1 MKSGRRMKKTK
12 NNTKIMKK
20 LAIFIIILCIAFIT
34 INNKENINLYYKSS
48 ADQLEYKNSAIV
60 ELQNPS
66 FEVDSFDDTKEVT
79 YNKNLTGWKTPSSDG
94 IIGVKYNPNFT
105 NNTQYFFELN
115 ESKENSLFYNVQLQK
130 NTDYNWSIVHR
141 SRTDHGDIGYCTAAV
156 IIGPEQEVEPSKN
169 SEDSQDQFMKITTW
183 LKENDNMKVEG
194 MTGIS
199 EEHVVYTSKF
209 TTNGGFDSES
219 FSLEPT
225 DECTEKWS
233 VWLVKDSVYCF
244 EEYNVQF
251 NSNNISDAVVAI
263 SYFDTTLSDKSCG
276 NLIKEF
282 KIYNDNVDVINM
294 NAEEVC
300 ENNKTLLSA
309 IDSKGYAT
317 LPSAN
322 SVSATVKEGIW
333 NSTEASKKLE
343 IGMYNSSKN
352 AYGLVSL
359 SSINASDGE
368 QFVLGANI
376 YQTITTTADSKIIK
390 ISFDGRGTLPS
401 NSNKN
406 RLFVINSTNI
416 PSENPDTKKTQFDYL
431 AENSYFKNNCTN
443 NGLAVIYTAKFAENG
458 KFAVDIA
465 EAVSSKEDEIHT
477 EKLYVYTYENS
488 TNSDW
493 KNYNVNIPND
503 SKEFETN
510 LILYFNSSTYEGAN
524 NLLDNVQVSFEEPN
538 LFEGE
543 GTEQS
548 PFLIKN
554 EKDFRNFR
562 KLGMSE
568 TNIFYFK
575 QTDNITLTQPLETGA
590 VVSFYGVYDGDGY
603 YIANLNATDTSSRGE
618 VTLFHYLH
626 GTVRNLGLKDVNFTS
641 KFCASTIANYLY
653 GTIENCW
660 ITGNVSGDT
669 YAAGIVTGIGDHG
682 QIKNSYFV
690 GTVTATNN
698 YGAAGYRA
706 GSTPTFVNVFS
717 TTDECITSID
727 APHVT
732 PTITNCATKTEDEM
746 KTQEFLDTL
755 NQYVTANTGL
765 TKWIF
770 DANTGLPVFKQVNI
784 TPKINALKAV
794 IDDENSNI
802 LWMYDTDTKEYNLYL
817 PKLADRSNL
826 TINVDYSVPEKEASV
841 YDENNIKLGILK
853 SGEANNYFTNDKI
866 ILKFDDENTETYTIN
881 VLQSTLPSVFLNID
895 GGDAAL
901 NEINADKNH
910 DIGYPGTAVINDSAN
925 KTKTATFKKM
935 KGRGNYTWT
944 YSKRPY
950 QVSFDEKIS
959 MLGMPKS
966 KKWLFIT
973 NYTDGSLTRSAM
985 FYKLTQEL
993 GIQYAITFETAD
1005 VYINGKYNGTYLVT
1019 SKVESGTNRVEITDS
1034 DYLMEIDNYTDPI
1047 QFTTERTNKKIT
1059 IKSPDVEDATVEE
1072 QQAVINAAK
1081 AYIDSIESLIYD
1093 ENVTYEKLSSKIDME
1108 SFAKCYWVYEISL
1121 NYDAMYGSSYMYT
1134 KDGLL
1139 HMGPMW
1145 DYDNTLNLLTKNAI
1159 PLNTYYLL
1167 GNTGGAASKRLRW
1180 YNELMRYQEFSDLV
1194 DKVFLENVDKF
1205 DELIEY
1211 TKQYNQNITASAK
1224 MNYTRWPYATM
1235 KQEHSSWYMGGDS
1248 FEESSQNLI
1257 ADIEKRVNFYKNEY
1271 KDLTINEIKY
1281 ETTDV
1286 NGQKVANSI
1295 KLEETNKIEIPN
1307 TVVAD
1312 AEVKLTGITENNV
1325 ERDMGTVNLTEG
1337 KYQGNVAVSNQ
1348 INVELDK
1355 KSNRGVYSIEI
1366 QRADLD
1372 VKSIEITKQPV
1383 KTEYIEGQKVDTTGM
1398 VVMATYSDNTTSE
1411 IRGYEIDL
1419 KDELEISNEKVIV
1432 TYGEKSAEFAITV
1445 KENTV
1450 TKVEITKQPTKT
1462 EYIEGQNF
1470 DATGMIVKAT
1480 YLDGTEKEITDYT
1493 IENGNELGKDVTEI
1507 EIKFGKFSAF
1517 VPVTVSEN
1525 ILVSIEVTTQPTK
1538 TEYIEGQ
1545 KFDKTGMVV
1554 TGTLLDG
1561 SSVLISG
1568 YSVSENKLSTDD
1580 TKIEVVFKEKITY
1593 VNIVVKK
1600 NIVTK
1605 IEVTKQ
1611 PIKTEYVEGQKF
1623 DKTGMVVKAT
1633 YLDGTENTITDYNIS
1648 NTTLKA
1654 DDEEIEVEF
1663 EGVKTSVKINVTKN
1677 KVEKIE
1683 ITKLPNKTQYSVGE
1697 KFDATGMVV
1706 KAKYLDG
1713 TEKEITDYKITKT
1726 GSLNIGDTTITI
1738 EYGGITSNID
1748 ITVKE
1753 TVYTILE
1760 GENEKFIKN
1769 HDKDISVRI
1778 NADVT
1783 LFQKV
1788 CMDGTEIDRSNYVV
1802 TSGSTIITLKQ
1813 SYLNKL
1819 SIGSHTMKT
1828 IFTDGSVAYST
1839 ITVMEED
1846 NETNNVDKENT
1857 NKENNNNLT
1866 SSNPK
1871 TGDNIVT
1878 FVAMFMVSVLGI
1890 AITVKYKKNKVA
1902 RKH

>member
-1 MKSGRRMKKTK
+1 MMNRRRKKQKIKSKP
-12 NNTKIMKK
+12 KIK
-20 LAIFIIILCIAFIT
+20 LILILLIILFLVCIIVNSQNIRLNDVKTSPKLQLNAD
-34 INNKENINLYYKSS
+34 INT
-48 ADQLEYKNSAIV
+48 A
-60 ELQNPS
+60 LQNPS

-79 YNKNLTGWKTPSSDG
+79 YNKSLTGWKTPSSDG

-105 NNTQYFFELN
+105 DNTQYFFELN

-130 NTDYNWSIVHR
+130 NTDYNWSIEHR
-141 SRTDHGDIGYCTAAV
+141 SRTFKGDSGYCTAAI

-169 SEDSQDQFMKITTW
+169 SIDLQDQFMKITTW

-209 TTNGGFDSES
+209 TTNGGFNSES

-225 DECTEKWS
+225 DECTEKWN

-251 NSNNISDAVVAI
+251 NSQNISDAVVAI
-263 SYFDTTLSDKSCG
+263 SYFDTTFSDKSCG
-276 NLIKEF
+276 NLIKKF
-282 KIYNDNVDVINM
+282 KIYNDNADILNM
-294 NAEEVC
+294 NAEEVY
-300 ENNKTLLSA
+300 ENNKALLSA
-309 IDSKGYAT
+309 IDTKGYAT

-322 SVSATVKEGIW
+322 SASATIKEGIW

-343 IGMYNSSKN
+343 IGIYNSSKN
-352 AYGLVSL
+352 MYGLVSL
-359 SSINASDGE
+359 SSINASDGG

-376 YQTITTTADSKIIK
+376 YQTITTTDDCEMLKIT
-390 ISFDGRGTLPS
+390 FDGRGTLAS

-416 PSENPDTKKTQFDYL
+416 PSEDPDTKKTQFDYL

-443 NGLAVIYTAKFAENG
+443 NGLSVIYTAKFAENG
-458 KFAVDIA
+458 KFSVDIA
-465 EAVSSKEDEIHT
+465 EAVSSKKDEIHT

-488 TNSDW
+488 TNNQW
-493 KNYNVNIPND
+493 KNYNISILNT
-503 SKEFETN
+503 SKELETN
-510 LILYFNSSTYEGAN
+510 LNLYFNSSTYEGAN
-524 NLLDNVQVSFEEPN
+524 NLLDNVQVSFEEFN
-538 LFEGE
+538 LFQGE
-543 GTEQS
+543 GIEQS
-548 PFLIKN
+548 PFLINN
-554 EKDFRNFR
+554 EDDFINFR

-575 QTDNITLTQPLETGA
+575 QTDNITLTQPLETGTI
-590 VVSFYGVYDGDGY
+590 VSFHGVYDGDGY
-603 YIANLNATDTSSRGE
+603 YIENLNASSNSSNAI
-618 VTLFHYLH
+618 TLINYLY
-626 GTVRNLGLKDVNFTS
+626 GTVKNLGLKDIDYTS
-641 KFCASTIANYLY
+641 TNSACAIADYLY
-653 GTIENCW
+653 GTVENCW
-660 ITGNVSGDT
+660 VTGNISGGK
-669 YAAGIVTGIGDHG
+669 YGAGIVSGIANQGTL
-682 QIKNSYFV
+682 KNSYFV

-698 YGAAGYRA
+698 FGAAGYRV
-706 GSTPTFVNVFS
+706 GSKPTFVNVFS
-717 TTDECITSID
+717 TTDNCITSIN
-727 APHVT
+727 APNVT
-732 PTITNCATKTEDEM
+732 PSITNCETKTEEEM

-770 DANTGLPVFKQVNI
+770 DANTGLPVFRQGKL
-784 TPKINALKAV
+784 TPKINTLKAV
-794 IDDENSNI
+794 VDGENSDI
-802 LWMYDTDTKEYNLYL
+802 LWVYDANTKEYNLYL
-817 PKLADRSNL
+817 PKLANRSNL
-826 TINVDYSVPEKEASV
+826 IINVDYSVPEKEASV
-841 YDENNIKLGILK
+841 YDENNTKLGTLK
-853 SGEANNYFTNDKI
+853 SGEANNYFTNDKV
-866 ILKFDDENTETYTIN
+866 ILKIDDDENTVTYTIN
-881 VLQSTLPSVFLNID
+881 VMQSTLPSVFLNID

-925 KTKTATFKKM
+925 ETKTATFKKM

-1019 SKVESGTNRVEITDS
+1019 SKVESGTNRVEIADS

-1047 QFTTERTNKKIT
+1047 QFTTERTNKPIT
-1059 IKSPDVEDATVEE
+1059 IKSPDVEDVSAEE
-1072 QQAVINAAK
+1072 QQAVISAAK
-1081 AYIDSIESLIYD
+1081 TYVDSIESLIYD
-1093 ENVTYEKLSSKIDME
+1093 ENVTYEELSSKLDME

-1159 PLNTYYLL
+1159 PLDSYYLL
-1167 GNTGGAASKRLRW
+1167 GSTGGAASKRLRW
-1180 YNELMRYQEFSDLV
+1180 YNELMRCQEFSDLV
-1194 DKVFLENVDKF
+1194 DKVFLENIDKF

-1235 KQEHSSWYMGGDS
+1235 QQEHPSWYMGGNS

-1257 ADIEKRVNFYKNEY
+1257 SDIGTRVNFYKNEY

-1281 ETTDV
+1281 ETIDV
-1286 NGQKVANSI
+1286 NGQKVAGSI
-1295 KLEETNKIEIPN
+1295 KLDESSKIEVPN
-1307 TVVAD
+1307 TVATD
-1312 AEVKLTGITENNV
+1312 AEVKLTGITENNL
-1325 ERDMGTVNLTEG
+1325 ERDMGIVKLAEG
-1337 KYQGNVAVSNQ
+1337 KYKGNAAVSNT

-1355 KSNRGVYSIEI
+1355 KFNREVYSIEI
-1366 QRADLD
+1366 QRSDLE
-1372 VKSIEITKQPV
+1372 VKAIEITEQPT
-1383 KTEYIEGQKVDTTGM
+1383 KTEYIEGQKIDTTGM
-1398 VVMATYSDNTTSE
+1398 VVIATYSDNTTSE
-1411 IRGYEIDL
+1411 INDYEIDL
-1419 KDELEISNEKVIV
+1419 KDALKISDEKVIV
-1432 TYGEKSAEFAITV
+1432 TYGGKTAEFAITV

-1450 TKVEITKQPTKT
+1450 TKIEVTKWPTKT
-1462 EYIEGQNF
+1462 EYVEGQNF

-1480 YLDGTEKEITDYT
+1480 FLNGTEKEITDYT
-1493 IENGNELGKDVTEI
+1493 IENGNNLAKNTTEV
-1507 EIKFGKFSAF
+1507 EIKYGELSAF
-1517 VPVTVSEN
+1517 VAVTVSKNE
-1525 ILVSIEVTTQPTK
+1525 LVSIEVTTNPTK

-1545 KFDKTGMVV
+1545 TFDKTGMIV

-1561 SSVLISG
+1561 SNIEISG
-1568 YSVSENKLSTDD
+1568 YSVTEKKLSTDD
-1580 TKIEVVFKEKITY
+1580 TKIEVVFKEKIAY

-1611 PIKTEYVEGQKF
+1611 PIKTEYIEGQTF

-1633 YLDGTENTITDYNIS
+1633 YLDGTE
-1648 NTTLKA
+1648 
-1654 DDEEIEVEF
+1654 
-1663 EGVKTSVKINVTKN
+1663 
-1677 KVEKIE
+1677 
-1683 ITKLPNKTQYSVGE
+1683 
-1697 KFDATGMVV
+1697 
-1706 KAKYLDG
+1706 
-1713 TEKEITDYKITKT
+1713 KEITDYKITKT
-1726 GSLNIGDTTITI
+1726 ESLKIGDTTITI
-1738 EYGGITSNID
+1738 EYEGMTSNID

-1753 TVYTILE
+1753 IVYTVLE

-1788 CMDGTEIDRSNYVV
+1788 CMDGKEIDRSNYVV

-1828 IFTDGSVAYST
+1828 IFKDGSVAYST

-1846 NETNNVDKENT
+1846 NDTNNVDKVNT
-1857 NKENNNNLT
+1857 NKENNTNLT

-1878 FVAMFMVSVLGI
+1878 FVAMFIVSVLGS
-1890 AITVKYKKNKVA
+1890 AITVTYKKKVA
-1902 RKH
+1902 KKH

>member
-1 MKSGRRMKKTK
+1 MKSGQRMKKTK
-12 NNTKIMKK
+12 NNTKIMKR
-20 LAIFIIILCIAFIT
+20 LTIFIIILCIAFIT

-48 ADQLEYKNSAIV
+48 AGQLEYKNSAIV

-79 YNKNLTGWKTPSSDG
+79 YNKGLTGWKTPSSDG

-105 NNTQYFFELN
+105 DNTQYFFELN
-115 ESKENSLFYNVQLQK
+115 ESAKNSLFYNVQLQK
-130 NTDYNWSIVHR
+130 YTDYNWSIAHR
-141 SRTDHGDIGYCTAAV
+141 SRTFKGESGYCTAAV

-263 SYFDTTLSDKSCG
+263 SYFDTTFSDKSCG

-282 KIYNDNVDVINM
+282 KIYNDNVDVLNM
-294 NAEEVC
+294 NAEEVY

-322 SVSATVKEGIW
+322 SASATIKEGIW

-343 IGMYNSSKN
+343 IGTYNSRQN

-376 YQTITTTADSKIIK
+376 YQTVAISACEMVEIT
-390 ISFDGRGTLPS
+390 FDGRRTLAS
-401 NSNKN
+401 NSDKN
-406 RLFVINSTNI
+406 RLYVTNSTNI
-416 PSENPDTKKTQFDYL
+416 PSEDPNTKKTQFDYL
-431 AENSYFKNNCTN
+431 TENSYFKNNCQS
-443 NGLAVIYTAKFAENG
+443 NGLVAIYTAKFAENG
-458 KFAVDIA
+458 KFSVDIN
-465 EAVSSKEDEIHT
+465 EAVSLVEDEIHT
-477 EKLYVYTYENS
+477 EKIYVYTYENS
-488 TNSDW
+488 TNSNW
-493 KNYNVNIPND
+493 ENHEVRFLIN
-503 SKEFETN
+503 SRGEEEN

-524 NLLDNVQVSFEEPN
+524 NLLDNVQVSTKNFDI
-538 LFEGE
+538 FEGD

-548 PFLIKN
+548 PYLVKN
-554 EKDFRNFR
+554 EEDLINFR
-562 KLGMSE
+562 KLGISE
-568 TNIFYFK
+568 KNIYFK
-575 QTDNITLTQPLETGA
+575 QTDNITLTQPLEVGN

-618 VTLFHYLH
+618 VTLFHYLY

-717 TTDECITSID
+717 TTDECITSIN
-727 APHVT
+727 APNVT

-770 DANTGLPVFKQVNI
+770 DANTGLPVFKQGNI

-794 IDDENSNI
+794 IEDENSNI

-826 TINVDYSVPEKEASV
+826 TINVEYSVPEKEASV
-841 YDENNIKLGILK
+841 YDENNIKLGTLK

-901 NEINADKNH
+901 NKINADKNH
-910 DIGYPGTAVINDSAN
+910 DIGHPGTAVINDASN
-925 KTKTATFKKM
+925 TSTTATFKKM

-950 QVSFDEKIS
+950 QVSFDKKIS

-1180 YNELMRYQEFSDLV
+1180 YNELMKRQEFSDLV

-1235 KQEHSSWYMGGDS
+1235 KQEHPSWYMGGNS

-1286 NGQKVANSI
+1286 NGQKVANSV

-1307 TVVAD
+1307 TVAAD

-1337 KYQGNVAVSNQ
+1337 KYQGDVAVSNQ

-1366 QRADLD
+1366 QRAALD

-1383 KTEYIEGQKVDTTGM
+1383 KTEYIEGQKIDTTGM
-1398 VVMATYSDNTTSE
+1398 IVTATYSDNTTSE

-1462 EYIEGQNF
+1462 EYIEGQKF

-1525 ILVSIEVTTQPTK
+1525 ILVSIEVTTQPIK

-1726 GSLNIGDTTITI
+1726 ESLKIGDTTITI
-1738 EYGGITSNID
+1738 EYEGITSNID

-1753 TVYTILE
+1753 IVYTVLE

-1788 CMDGTEIDRSNYVV
+1788 CIDGKEIDRSNYVV

-1828 IFTDGSVAYST
+1828 IFTDGRVAYST

-1846 NETNNVDKENT
+1846 NDKNNVDKENT
-1857 NKENNNNLT
+1857 NIENNTNST

-1878 FVAMFMVSVLGI
+1878 FVAMFIVSVLGI
-1890 AITVKYKKNKVA
+1890 AITVKHKKTL
-1902 RKH
+1902 R

>member
-105 NNTQYFFELN
+105 NDTQYFFELN
-115 ESKENSLFYNVQLQK
+115 ESAKNSLFYNVQLQK

-141 SRTDHGDIGYCTAAV
+141 SRTHRGENGYCTAAV

-169 SEDSQDQFMKITTW
+169 SIDLQDQFMKITTW

-209 TTNGGFDSES
+209 TTNGCFDSES

-263 SYFDTTLSDKSCG
+263 SYFDTTLSEKSCG

-294 NAEEVC
+294 NAEEVY

-309 IDSKGYAT
+309 IASKGYAT

-333 NSTEASKKLE
+333 NSTEVSKKLE

-368 QFVLGANI
+368 QFVLGTNI
-376 YQTITTTADSKIIK
+376 YQTITTTADSEIIK
-390 ISFDGRGTLPS
+390 ISFDGRGTLDS
-401 NSNKN
+401 KSNKN

-488 TNSDW
+488 KNGW
-493 KNYNVNIPND
+493 KNYNVDIFND

-524 NLLDNVQVSFEEPN
+524 SLLDNVQVSFEELN

-554 EKDFRNFR
+554 EDDFRNFR
-562 KLGMSE
+562 RLEMSE
-568 TNIFYFK
+568 ENLFYFK

-590 VVSFYGVYDGDGY
+590 DVSFCGVYDGDGY
-603 YIANLNATDTSSRGE
+603 YIENLNAPSNSSSE
-618 VTLFHYLH
+618 AVTLIRYLY
-626 GTVRNLGLKDVNFTS
+626 GTVKNLGLKDVNINAYS
-641 KFCASTIANYLY
+641 ASAIADYLY
-653 GTIENCW
+653 GTVENCW
-660 ITGNVSGDT
+660 VTGNISGGR
-669 YAAGIVTGIGDHG
+669 YGAGIVSGIANQGTL
-682 QIKNSYFV
+682 KNSYFV
-690 GTVTATNN
+690 GTVTTINN
-698 YGAAGYRA
+698 FGAAGYRVD
-706 GSTPTFVNVFS
+706 STPTFVNVFS

-727 APHVT
+727 APNVT

-755 NQYVTANTGL
+755 NQYVAANTGL

-770 DANTGLPVFKQVNI
+770 DANTGLPVFKQGNI

-794 IDDENSNI
+794 VDDENSNI

-901 NEINADKNH
+901 NEINADPNH
-910 DIGYPGTAVINDSAN
+910 DIGHPGTAVINDASN
-925 KTKTATFKKM
+925 TSTTATFKKM

-1019 SKVESGTNRVEITDS
+1019 SKVETGTNRVEITDS

-1093 ENVTYEKLSSKIDME
+1093 ENVTYEDLSSKIDME

-1145 DYDNTLNLLTKNAI
+1145 DYDNTLNLLTKNEI

-1167 GNTGGAASKRLRW
+1167 GSTGGAASRRLRW

-1194 DKVFLENVDKF
+1194 DKVFLKNMVKF
-1205 DELIEY
+1205 DELVEY
-1211 TKQYNQNITASAK
+1211 TKQYNESITASAK

-1257 ADIEKRVNFYKNEY
+1257 ADIKTRVNFYKNEY
-1271 KDLTINEIKY
+1271 KDLIINEIKY

-1307 TVVAD
+1307 TVAAD
-1312 AEVKLTGITENNV
+1312 AEIKLIRISENNV

-1355 KSNRGVYSIEI
+1355 KYNRGVYSIEI

-1372 VKSIEITKQPV
+1372 VKSIEITSNPD

-1411 IRGYEIDL
+1411 ISDYEIDL
-1419 KDELEISNEKVIV
+1419 KDELKTSDEKVIV
-1432 TYGEKSAEFAITV
+1432 TYGGKSTEFDITV

-1450 TKVEITKQPTKT
+1450 TKIEITKQPTKT

-1545 KFDKTGMVV
+1545 TFDKTGMVV

-1611 PIKTEYVEGQKF
+1611 PIKTEYIEGQKF

-1633 YLDGTENTITDYNIS
+1633 YLDGTENTITDYTIN
-1648 NTTLKA
+1648 NTTLKS

-1677 KVEKIE
+1677 KVEKVE

-1706 KAKYLDG
+1706 KATYLDG

-1726 GSLNIGDTTITI
+1726 ESLKIGDTTITI
-1738 EYGGITSNID
+1738 EYEGITSNID

-1753 TVYTILE
+1753 IVYTVLE
-1760 GENEKFIKN
+1760 GENEKFVKN
-1769 HDKDISVRI
+1769 QDKDISVKI

-1788 CMDGTEIDRSNYVV
+1788 CIDGEEIDSSNYVV

-1878 FVAMFMVSVLGI
+1878 FVAMFIVSVLGI
-1890 AITVKYKKNKVA
+1890 AITVKHKK
-1902 RKH
+1902 H

>member
-48 ADQLEYKNSAIV
+48 ADQLEYKNSANV

-79 YNKNLTGWKTPSSDG
+79 YNKNLTGWKTPGSDG

-105 NNTQYFFELN
+105 DNTQYFFELN
-115 ESKENSLFYNVQLQK
+115 ESAKNSLFYNVQLQK
-130 NTDYNWSIVHR
+130 YTDYNWSIAHR
-141 SRTDHGDIGYCTAAV
+141 SRTFKGESGYCTAAV

-183 LKENDNMKVEG
+183 LKENDNMEVTG
-194 MTGIS
+194 ITGIS
-199 EEHVVYTSKF
+199 EEHIVYTGKF
-209 TTNGGFDSES
+209 TTNGGFDSEA
-219 FSLEPT
+219 FSLNPT

-263 SYFDTTLSDKSCG
+263 SYFDTTFSDKSCG

-282 KIYNDNVDVINM
+282 KIYNDNVDVLNM
-294 NAEEVC
+294 NAEEVY

-322 SVSATVKEGIW
+322 SASATIKEGIW
-333 NSTEASKKLE
+333 NSTETSKKLE
-343 IGMYNSSKN
+343 IGTYNSRQN

-376 YQTITTTADSKIIK
+376 YQTVAISACEMVEIT
-390 ISFDGRGTLPS
+390 FDGRRTLAS
-401 NSNKN
+401 NSDKN
-406 RLFVINSTNI
+406 RLYVTNSTNI
-416 PSENPDTKKTQFDYL
+416 PSEDPNTKKTQFDYL
-431 AENSYFKNNCTN
+431 TENSYFKNNCQS
-443 NGLAVIYTAKFAENG
+443 NGLVAIYTAKFAENG
-458 KFAVDIA
+458 KFSVDIN
-465 EAVSSKEDEIHT
+465 EAVSLVEDEIHT
-477 EKLYVYTYENS
+477 EKIYVYTYENS
-488 TNSDW
+488 TNSNWENHDVRFLI
-493 KNYNVNIPND
+493 N
-503 SKEFETN
+503 SRGEEEN

-524 NLLDNVQVSFEEPN
+524 NLLDNVQVSTKNFDI
-538 LFEGE
+538 FEGD

-548 PFLIKN
+548 PYLVKN
-554 EKDFRNFR
+554 EEDLINFR
-562 KLGMSE
+562 KLGISE
-568 TNIFYFK
+568 KNIYFK
-575 QTDNITLTQPLETGA
+575 QTDNITLTQPLEVGN

-618 VTLFHYLH
+618 VTLFHYLY

-717 TTDECITSID
+717 TTDECITSIN
-727 APHVT
+727 APNVT

-755 NQYVTANTGL
+755 NQYVAANTGL

-770 DANTGLPVFKQVNI
+770 DANTGLPVFKQGNI

-901 NEINADKNH
+901 NKINADKNH

-1019 SKVESGTNRVEITDS
+1019 SKVETGTNRVEITDS

-1093 ENVTYEKLSSKIDME
+1093 ENVTYEELSSKIDME

-1167 GNTGGAASKRLRW
+1167 GSTGGAASRRLRW
-1180 YNELMRYQEFSDLV
+1180 YNELMKRQEFSDLV

-1337 KYQGNVAVSNQ
+1337 KYKGDVAVSNL

-1366 QRADLD
+1366 QRADLEI
-1372 VKSIEITKQPV
+1372 KSIEITSNPD

-1411 IRGYEIDL
+1411 ISDYEIDL
-1419 KDELEISNEKVIV
+1419 KDELKTSDEKVIV
-1432 TYGEKSAEFAITV
+1432 TYGGKSTEFDITV

-1450 TKVEITKQPTKT
+1450 TKIEITKQPTKT

-1726 GSLNIGDTTITI
+1726 ESLKIGDTTITI
-1738 EYGGITSNID
+1738 EYEGITSNID

-1753 TVYTILE
+1753 IVYTVLE

-1788 CMDGTEIDRSNYVV
+1788 CIDGKEIDRSNYVV

-1828 IFTDGSVAYST
+1828 IFTDGRVAYST

-1846 NETNNVDKENT
+1846 NDKNNVDKENT
-1857 NKENNNNLT
+1857 NIENNTNLT

-1878 FVAMFMVSVLGI
+1878 FVAMFIVSVLGI
-1890 AITVKYKKNKVA
+1890 AITVKHKKTL
-1902 RKH
+1902 R

>member
-48 ADQLEYKNSAIV
+48 ADQLEYKNSANV

-141 SRTDHGDIGYCTAAV
+141 SRTFKGDNGYCTAAV

-169 SEDSQDQFMKITTW
+169 SIDLQDQFMKITTW
-183 LKENDNMKVEG
+183 LKENNNMKVEG

-282 KIYNDNVDVINM
+282 KIYNDNVDVLNM
-294 NAEEVC
+294 NAEEVY

-322 SVSATVKEGIW
+322 SASATIKEGIW

-343 IGMYNSSKN
+343 IGTYNSRQN

-368 QFVLGANI
+368 QFVFGANI
-376 YQTITTTADSKIIK
+376 YQTVAISACEMVEIT
-390 ISFDGRGTLPS
+390 FDGRRTLAS
-401 NSNKN
+401 NSDKN
-406 RLFVINSTNI
+406 RLYVTNSTNI
-416 PSENPDTKKTQFDYL
+416 PSEDPNTKKTQFDYL
-431 AENSYFKNNCTN
+431 TENSYFKNNCQS
-443 NGLAVIYTAKFAENG
+443 NGLVAIYTAKFAENG
-458 KFAVDIA
+458 KFSVDIN
-465 EAVSSKEDEIHT
+465 EAVSLVEDEIHT
-477 EKLYVYTYENS
+477 EKIYVYTYENS
-488 TNSDW
+488 TNSNW
-493 KNYNVNIPND
+493 ENHEVRFLIN
-503 SKEFETN
+503 SRGEEEN

-524 NLLDNVQVSFEEPN
+524 NLLDNVQVSTKNFDI
-538 LFEGE
+538 FEGD

-548 PFLIKN
+548 PYLVKN
-554 EKDFRNFR
+554 EEDLINFR
-562 KLGMSE
+562 KLGISE
-568 TNIFYFK
+568 KNIYFK
-575 QTDNITLTQPLETGA
+575 QTDNITLTQPLEVGN

-618 VTLFHYLH
+618 VTLFHYLY

-770 DANTGLPVFKQVNI
+770 DANTGLPVFKQGNI

-901 NEINADKNH
+901 NAIDADKNH
-910 DIGYPGTAVINDSAN
+910 DIGYPGTAVINDSSN

-950 QVSFDEKIS
+950 QVSFDKKIS

-1180 YNELMRYQEFSDLV
+1180 YNELMKRQEFSDLV

-1383 KTEYIEGQKVDTTGM
+1383 KTEYIEGQKIDTTGM
-1398 VVMATYSDNTTSE
+1398 IVTATYSDNTTSE

-1470 DATGMIVKAT
+1470 EATGMIVKAT

-1493 IENGNELGKDVTEI
+1493 IENGNELGKDVTEV

-1525 ILVSIEVTTQPTK
+1525 ILVSIEVTTPPIK

-1545 KFDKTGMVV
+1545 TFDKTGMVV

>member
-1 MKSGRRMKKTK
+1 MKSGRKMKKTK

-79 YNKNLTGWKTPSSDG
+79 YNKGLTGWKTPSSDG

-105 NNTQYFFELN
+105 DNTQYFFELN
-115 ESKENSLFYNVQLQK
+115 ESAENSLFYNVQLQK

-141 SRTDHGDIGYCTAAV
+141 SRTHGGDSGYCTAAV

-169 SEDSQDQFMKITTW
+169 SIDLQDQFMKITTW
-183 LKENDNMKVEG
+183 LKENDKMKVEG

-263 SYFDTTLSDKSCG
+263 SYFDTTFSDKSCG

-282 KIYNDNVDVINM
+282 KIYNDNVDVLNM
-294 NAEEVC
+294 NAEEVY

-322 SVSATVKEGIW
+322 SASATIKEGIW

-343 IGMYNSSKN
+343 IGIYNSRQN

-376 YQTITTTADSKIIK
+376 YQTVAISACEMVEIT
-390 ISFDGRGTLPS
+390 FDGRRTLAS
-401 NSNKN
+401 NSDKN
-406 RLFVINSTNI
+406 RLYVTNSTNI
-416 PSENPDTKKTQFDYL
+416 PSEDPNTKKTQFDYL
-431 AENSYFKNNCTN
+431 TENSYFKNNCQS
-443 NGLAVIYTAKFAENG
+443 NGLVAIYTAKFAENG
-458 KFAVDIA
+458 KFSVDIN
-465 EAVSSKEDEIHT
+465 EAVSLVEDEIHT
-477 EKLYVYTYENS
+477 EKIYVYTYENS
-488 TNSDW
+488 TNSNW
-493 KNYNVNIPND
+493 ENHEVRFLIN
-503 SKEFETN
+503 SRGEEEN

-524 NLLDNVQVSFEEPN
+524 NLLDNVQVSTKNFDI
-538 LFEGE
+538 FEGD

-548 PFLIKN
+548 PYLVKN
-554 EKDFRNFR
+554 EEDLINFR
-562 KLGMSE
+562 KLGISE
-568 TNIFYFK
+568 KNIYFK
-575 QTDNITLTQPLETGA
+575 QTDNITLTQPLEVGN

-618 VTLFHYLH
+618 VTLFHYLY

-698 YGAAGYRA
+698 FGAAGYRA

-727 APHVT
+727 APNVT

-770 DANTGLPVFKQVNI
+770 DANTGLPVFKQGNI

-841 YDENNIKLGILK
+841 YDENNIKLGTLK

-1180 YNELMRYQEFSDLV
+1180 YNELMKRQEFSDLV

-1312 AEVKLTGITENNV
+1312 AEVKLTEITENNV

-1337 KYQGNVAVSNQ
+1337 KYKGDVAVSNL

-1366 QRADLD
+1366 QRAALD

-1383 KTEYIEGQKVDTTGM
+1383 KTEYIEGQ
-1398 VVMATYSDNTTSE
+1398 
-1411 IRGYEIDL
+1411 
-1419 KDELEISNEKVIV
+1419 
-1432 TYGEKSAEFAITV
+1432 
-1445 KENTV
+1445 
-1450 TKVEITKQPTKT
+1450 
-1462 EYIEGQNF
+1462 NF
-1470 DATGMIVKAT
+1470 EATGMIVKAT

-1493 IENGNELGKDVTEI
+1493 IENGNELGKDVTEV

-1525 ILVSIEVTTQPTK
+1525 ILVSIEVTTPPIK

-1545 KFDKTGMVV
+1545 T
-1554 TGTLLDG
+1554 
-1561 SSVLISG
+1561 
-1568 YSVSENKLSTDD
+1568 
-1580 TKIEVVFKEKITY
+1580 
-1593 VNIVVKK
+1593 
-1600 NIVTK
+1600 
-1605 IEVTKQ
+1605 
-1611 PIKTEYVEGQKF
+1611 F

-1726 GSLNIGDTTITI
+1726 ESLNIGDTTITI
-1738 EYGGITSNID
+1738 EYEGITSNID

-1753 TVYTILE
+1753 IVYTVLE

-1788 CMDGTEIDRSNYVV
+1788 CIDGKEIDRSNYVV

-1828 IFTDGSVAYST
+1828 IFTDGRVAYST

-1846 NETNNVDKENT
+1846 NDKNNVDKENT
-1857 NKENNNNLT
+1857 NIENNTNST

-1878 FVAMFMVSVLGI
+1878 FVAMFIVSVLGI
-1890 AITVKYKKNKVA
+1890 AITVKHKKKA
-1902 RKH
+1902 AKKH

>member
-48 ADQLEYKNSAIV
+48 ADPLEYKNSAIV

-105 NNTQYFFELN
+105 DNTQYFFELN
-115 ESKENSLFYNVQLQK
+115 ESAKNSLFYNVQLQK
-130 NTDYNWSIVHR
+130 YTDYNWSIAHR
-141 SRTDHGDIGYCTAAV
+141 SRTFKGESGYCTAAV

-263 SYFDTTLSDKSCG
+263 SYFDTTFSDKSCG

-282 KIYNDNVDVINM
+282 KIYNDNVDVLNM
-294 NAEEVC
+294 NAEEVY

-322 SVSATVKEGIW
+322 SASATIKEGIW

-343 IGMYNSSKN
+343 IGTYNSRQN

-376 YQTITTTADSKIIK
+376 YQTVAISACEMVEIT
-390 ISFDGRGTLPS
+390 FDGRRTLAS
-401 NSNKN
+401 NSDKN
-406 RLFVINSTNI
+406 RLYVTNSTNI
-416 PSENPDTKKTQFDYL
+416 PSEDPNTKKTQFDYL
-431 AENSYFKNNCTN
+431 TENSYFKNNCQS
-443 NGLAVIYTAKFAENG
+443 NGLVAIYTAKFAENG
-458 KFAVDIA
+458 KFSVDIN
-465 EAVSSKEDEIHT
+465 EAVSLVEDEIHT
-477 EKLYVYTYENS
+477 EKIYVYTYENS
-488 TNSDW
+488 TNSNW
-493 KNYNVNIPND
+493 ENHEVRFLIN
-503 SKEFETN
+503 SRGEEEN
-510 LILYFNSSTYEGAN
+510 LILYFNSNTYEGAN
-524 NLLDNVQVSFEEPN
+524 NLLDNVQVSTKNFDI
-538 LFEGE
+538 FEGD

-548 PFLIKN
+548 PYLVKN
-554 EKDFRNFR
+554 EEDLINFR
-562 KLGMSE
+562 KLGISE
-568 TNIFYFK
+568 KNIYFK
-575 QTDNITLTQPLETGA
+575 QTDNITLTQPLEVGN

-618 VTLFHYLH
+618 VTLFHYLY

-717 TTDECITSID
+717 TTDECITSIN
-727 APHVT
+727 APNVT

-755 NQYVTANTGL
+755 NQYVAANTGL

-770 DANTGLPVFKQVNI
+770 DANTGLPVFKQGNI

-841 YDENNIKLGILK
+841 YDENNIKLGTLK

-901 NEINADKNH
+901 NKINADKNH

-1093 ENVTYEKLSSKIDME
+1093 ENVTYEELSSKIDME

-1167 GNTGGAASKRLRW
+1167 GSTGGAASRRLRW

-1194 DKVFLENVDKF
+1194 DKVFLENIDKF
-1205 DELIEY
+1205 DELIKY
-1211 TKQYNQNITASAK
+1211 AKQYNENITASAK

-1325 ERDMGTVNLTEG
+1325 ERDIGTVNLTEG
-1337 KYQGNVAVSNQ
+1337 KYKGDVAVSNQ

-1366 QRADLD
+1366 QRAALD
-1372 VKSIEITKQPV
+1372 VKSI
-1383 KTEYIEGQKVDTTGM
+1383 
-1398 VVMATYSDNTTSE
+1398 
-1411 IRGYEIDL
+1411 
-1419 KDELEISNEKVIV
+1419 
-1432 TYGEKSAEFAITV
+1432 
-1445 KENTV
+1445 
-1450 TKVEITKQPTKT
+1450 EITKQPTKT
-1462 EYIEGQNF
+1462 EYIEGQDF

-1493 IENGNELGKDVTEI
+1493 IENGNELGKDVAEI

-1726 GSLNIGDTTITI
+1726 ESLKIGDTTITI
-1738 EYGGITSNID
+1738 EYEGITSNID

-1753 TVYTILE
+1753 IVYTVLE

-1788 CMDGTEIDRSNYVV
+1788 CIDGKEIDRSNYVV

-1828 IFTDGSVAYST
+1828 IFTNGSVAYST

-1846 NETNNVDKENT
+1846 NDKNNVDKENT
-1857 NKENNNNLT
+1857 NIENNTNST

-1878 FVAMFMVSVLGI
+1878 FVAMFIVSVLGI
-1890 AITVKYKKNKVA
+1890 AITVKHKKTL
-1902 RKH
+1902 R

>member
-48 ADQLEYKNSAIV
+48 ADQLEYKNSANV

-94 IIGVKYNPNFT
+94 IMGVKYNPNFT
-105 NNTQYFFELN
+105 DNTQYFFELN
-115 ESKENSLFYNVQLQK
+115 ESAKNSLFYNVQLQK
-130 NTDYNWSIVHR
+130 YTDYNWSIAHR
-141 SRTDHGDIGYCTAAV
+141 SRTFKGESGYCTAAV

-183 LKENDNMKVEG
+183 LKENDNMEVTG
-194 MTGIS
+194 ITGIS
-199 EEHVVYTSKF
+199 EEHIVYTGKF
-209 TTNGGFDSES
+209 TTNGGFDSEA
-219 FSLEPT
+219 FSLNPT

-263 SYFDTTLSDKSCG
+263 SYFDTTFSDKSCG

-282 KIYNDNVDVINM
+282 KIYNDNVDVLNM
-294 NAEEVC
+294 NAEEVY

-322 SVSATVKEGIW
+322 SASATIKEGIW
-333 NSTEASKKLE
+333 NSTETSKKLE
-343 IGMYNSSKN
+343 IGTYNSRQN

-376 YQTITTTADSKIIK
+376 YQTVAISACEMVEIT
-390 ISFDGRGTLPS
+390 FDGRRTLAS
-401 NSNKN
+401 NSDKN
-406 RLFVINSTNI
+406 RLYVTNSTNI
-416 PSENPDTKKTQFDYL
+416 PSEDPNTKKTQFDYL
-431 AENSYFKNNCTN
+431 TENSYFKNNCQS
-443 NGLAVIYTAKFAENG
+443 NGLVAIYTAKFAENG
-458 KFAVDIA
+458 KFSVDIN
-465 EAVSSKEDEIHT
+465 EAVSLVEDEIHT
-477 EKLYVYTYENS
+477 EKIYVYTYENS
-488 TNSDW
+488 TNSNWENHDVRFLI
-493 KNYNVNIPND
+493 N
-503 SKEFETN
+503 SRGEEEN

-524 NLLDNVQVSFEEPN
+524 NLLDNVQVSTKNFDI
-538 LFEGE
+538 FEGD

-548 PFLIKN
+548 PYLVKN
-554 EKDFRNFR
+554 EEDLINFR
-562 KLGMSE
+562 KLGISE
-568 TNIFYFK
+568 KNIYFK
-575 QTDNITLTQPLETGA
+575 QTDNITLTQPLEVGN

-618 VTLFHYLH
+618 VTLFHYLY

-717 TTDECITSID
+717 TTDECITSIN
-727 APHVT
+727 APNVT

-755 NQYVTANTGL
+755 NQYVAANTGL

-770 DANTGLPVFKQVNI
+770 DANTGLPVFKQGNI

-901 NEINADKNH
+901 NKINADKNH

-1019 SKVESGTNRVEITDS
+1019 SKVETGTNRVEITDS

-1093 ENVTYEKLSSKIDME
+1093 ENVTYEELSSKIDME

-1167 GNTGGAASKRLRW
+1167 GSTGGAASRRLRW
-1180 YNELMRYQEFSDLV
+1180 YNELMKRQEFSDLV

-1337 KYQGNVAVSNQ
+1337 KYKGDVAVSNL

-1366 QRADLD
+1366 QRADLEI
-1372 VKSIEITKQPV
+1372 KSIEITSNPD

-1411 IRGYEIDL
+1411 ISDYEIDL
-1419 KDELEISNEKVIV
+1419 KDELKTSDEKVIV
-1432 TYGEKSAEFAITV
+1432 TYGGKSTEFDITV

-1450 TKVEITKQPTKT
+1450 TKIEITKQPTKT

-1726 GSLNIGDTTITI
+1726 ESLKIGDTTITI
-1738 EYGGITSNID
+1738 EYEGITSNID

-1753 TVYTILE
+1753 IVYTVLE

-1788 CMDGTEIDRSNYVV
+1788 CIDGKEIDRSNYVV

-1828 IFTDGSVAYST
+1828 IFTDGRVAYST

-1846 NETNNVDKENT
+1846 NDKNNVDKENT
-1857 NKENNNNLT
+1857 NIENNTNLT

-1878 FVAMFMVSVLGI
+1878 FVAMFIVSVLGI
-1890 AITVKYKKNKVA
+1890 AITVKHKKTL
-1902 RKH
+1902 R

>member
-20 LAIFIIILCIAFIT
+20 LAIFIIILCVIYII
-34 INNKENINLYYKSS
+34 INNNENVNLYYKSS
-48 ADQLEYKNSAIV
+48 ANQLQYKNLSYV
-60 ELQNPS
+60 DLQNPS
-66 FEVDSFDDTKEVT
+66 FEVDSFDDTKGVT
-79 YNKNLTGWKTPSSDG
+79 YNKSITGWKTPSSDG
-94 IIGVKYNPNFT
+94 IIGVRYNPDILND
-105 NNTQYFFELN
+105 TQYFFELD
-115 ESKENSLFYNVQLQK
+115 ESKENSLFYNVQLEE

-141 SRTDHGDIGYCTAAV
+141 SRTFKGNSGYCTAAV

-169 SEDSQDQFMKITTW
+169 SIDLQDQFMKITTW
-183 LKENDNMKVEG
+183 LKENNNMKVEG

-282 KIYNDNVDVINM
+282 KIYNDNVDVLNM
-294 NAEEVC
+294 NAEEVY

-322 SVSATVKEGIW
+322 SASATIKEGIW
-333 NSTEASKKLE
+333 NSTEVSKKLE
-343 IGMYNSSKN
+343 IGMYNSNKN
-352 AYGLVSL
+352 VYGLVSP

-376 YQTITTTADSKIIK
+376 YQTITTTADSEMIK
-390 ISFDGRGTLPS
+390 ISFDGRGTLAS
-401 NSNKN
+401 DSNKN

-493 KNYNVNIPND
+493 KNYNVDILNT

-524 NLLDNVQVSFEEPN
+524 NLLDNVQVSFEEFN

-543 GTEQS
+543 GIEES
-548 PFLIKN
+548 PFLINN
-554 EKDFRNFR
+554 EEDFRNFR

-575 QTDNITLTQPLETGA
+575 QTDNITLTQPLEVGT
-590 VVSFYGVYDGDGY
+590 VVSFHGVYDGDGY
-603 YIANLNATDTSSRGE
+603 YIENLNASSNSSV
-618 VTLFHYLH
+618 VTLINYLY
-626 GTVRNLGLKDVNFTS
+626 GTVKNLGLKDIDYISTNS
-641 KFCASTIANYLY
+641 ACAIADYLY
-653 GTIENCW
+653 GTVENCW
-660 ITGNVSGDT
+660 VTGNISGGK
-669 YAAGIVTGIGDHG
+669 YGAGIVSGIANQGTL
-682 QIKNSYFV
+682 KNSYFV

-698 YGAAGYRA
+698 FGAAGYRV

-727 APHVT
+727 APNVT

-794 IDDENSNI
+794 VDDENSNI

-1019 SKVESGTNRVEITDS
+1019 SKVESGSNRVDITDD

-1081 AYIDSIESLIYD
+1081 AYVDSIESLIYD

-1180 YNELMRYQEFSDLV
+1180 YNELMKRQEFSDLV

-1235 KQEHSSWYMGGDS
+1235 KQEHPSWYMGGNS

-1307 TVVAD
+1307 TVAAD
-1312 AEVKLTGITENNV
+1312 AEIKLIGISENNV

-1366 QRADLD
+1366 QRADLEI
-1372 VKSIEITKQPV
+1372 KSIEITSNPD

-1411 IRGYEIDL
+1411 ISDYEIDL
-1419 KDELEISNEKVIV
+1419 KDELKTSDEKVIV
-1432 TYGEKSAEFAITV
+1432 TYGGKSTEFDITV

-1470 DATGMIVKAT
+1470 EATGMIVKAT

-1493 IENGNELGKDVTEI
+1493 IENGNELGKDVTEV

-1525 ILVSIEVTTQPTK
+1525 ILVSIEVTTPPIK

-1545 KFDKTGMVV
+1545 TFDKTGMVV

-1611 PIKTEYVEGQKF
+1611 PIKTEYIEGQTF

-1633 YLDGTENTITDYNIS
+1633 YLDGTENTITDYTIN

-1677 KVEKIE
+1677 KVEKVE

-1706 KAKYLDG
+1706 KATYLDG

-1726 GSLNIGDTTITI
+1726 ESLKIGDTTITI
-1738 EYGGITSNID
+1738 EYEGITSNID

-1753 TVYTILE
+1753 IVYTVLE
-1760 GENEKFIKN
+1760 GENEKFVKN
-1769 HDKDISVRI
+1769 QDKDISVKI

-1788 CMDGTEIDRSNYVV
+1788 CIDGEEIDSSNYVV

>member
-48 ADQLEYKNSAIV
+48 ADPLEYKNSAIV

-79 YNKNLTGWKTPSSDG
+79 YNKGLTGWKTPSSDG

-105 NNTQYFFELN
+105 DNTQYFFELN
-115 ESKENSLFYNVQLQK
+115 ESAKNSLFYNVQLQK
-130 NTDYNWSIVHR
+130 YTDYNWSIAHR
-141 SRTDHGDIGYCTAAV
+141 SRTFKGESGYCTAAV

-263 SYFDTTLSDKSCG
+263 SYFDTTFSDKSCG

-282 KIYNDNVDVINM
+282 KIYNDNVDVLNM
-294 NAEEVC
+294 NAEEVY

-322 SVSATVKEGIW
+322 SASATIKEGIW

-343 IGMYNSSKN
+343 IGTYNSRQN

-376 YQTITTTADSKIIK
+376 YQTVAISACEMVEIT
-390 ISFDGRGTLPS
+390 FDGRRTLAS
-401 NSNKN
+401 NSDKN
-406 RLFVINSTNI
+406 RLYVTNSTNI
-416 PSENPDTKKTQFDYL
+416 PSEDPNTKKTQFDYL
-431 AENSYFKNNCTN
+431 TENSYFKNNCQS
-443 NGLAVIYTAKFAENG
+443 NGLVAIYTAKFAENG
-458 KFAVDIA
+458 KFSVDIN
-465 EAVSSKEDEIHT
+465 EAVSLVEDEIHT
-477 EKLYVYTYENS
+477 EKIYVYTYENS
-488 TNSDW
+488 TNSNW
-493 KNYNVNIPND
+493 ENHEVRFLIN
-503 SKEFETN
+503 SRGEEEN
-510 LILYFNSSTYEGAN
+510 LILYFNSNTYEGAN
-524 NLLDNVQVSFEEPN
+524 NLLDNVQVSTKNFDI
-538 LFEGE
+538 FEGD

-548 PFLIKN
+548 PYLVKN
-554 EKDFRNFR
+554 EEDLINFR
-562 KLGMSE
+562 KLGISE
-568 TNIFYFK
+568 KNIYFK
-575 QTDNITLTQPLETGA
+575 QTDNITLTQPLEVGN

-618 VTLFHYLH
+618 VTLFHYLY

-717 TTDECITSID
+717 TTDECITSIN
-727 APHVT
+727 APNVT

-755 NQYVTANTGL
+755 NQYVAANTGL

-770 DANTGLPVFKQVNI
+770 DANTGFPVFKQGNI

-841 YDENNIKLGILK
+841 YDENNIKLGTLK

-901 NEINADKNH
+901 NKINADKNH

-1093 ENVTYEKLSSKIDME
+1093 ENVTYEELSSKIDME

-1167 GNTGGAASKRLRW
+1167 GSTGGAASRRLRW

-1194 DKVFLENVDKF
+1194 DKVFLENIDKF
-1205 DELIEY
+1205 DELIKY
-1211 TKQYNQNITASAK
+1211 AKQYNENITASAK

-1325 ERDMGTVNLTEG
+1325 ERDIGTVNLTEG
-1337 KYQGNVAVSNQ
+1337 KYKGDVAVSNQ

-1366 QRADLD
+1366 QRAALD
-1372 VKSIEITKQPV
+1372 VKSI
-1383 KTEYIEGQKVDTTGM
+1383 
-1398 VVMATYSDNTTSE
+1398 
-1411 IRGYEIDL
+1411 
-1419 KDELEISNEKVIV
+1419 
-1432 TYGEKSAEFAITV
+1432 
-1445 KENTV
+1445 
-1450 TKVEITKQPTKT
+1450 EITKQPTKT
-1462 EYIEGQNF
+1462 EYIEGQDF

-1493 IENGNELGKDVTEI
+1493 IENGNELGKDVAEI

-1726 GSLNIGDTTITI
+1726 ESLKIGDTTITI
-1738 EYGGITSNID
+1738 EYEGITSNID

-1753 TVYTILE
+1753 IVYTVLE

-1788 CMDGTEIDRSNYVV
+1788 CIDGKEIDRSNYVV

-1828 IFTDGSVAYST
+1828 IFTNGSVAYST

-1846 NETNNVDKENT
+1846 NDKNNVDKENT
-1857 NKENNNNLT
+1857 NIENNTNST

-1878 FVAMFMVSVLGI
+1878 FVAMFIVSVLGI
-1890 AITVKYKKNKVA
+1890 AITVKHKKTL
-1902 RKH
+1902 R

>member
-48 ADQLEYKNSAIV
+48 AGQLEYKNSAIV

-105 NNTQYFFELN
+105 NDTQYFFELN
-115 ESKENSLFYNVQLQK
+115 ESAKNSLFYNVQLQK

-141 SRTDHGDIGYCTAAV
+141 SRTHRGENGYCTAAV

-169 SEDSQDQFMKITTW
+169 SIDLQDQFMKITTW

-209 TTNGGFDSES
+209 TTNGCFDSES

-263 SYFDTTLSDKSCG
+263 SYFDTTLSEKSCG

-294 NAEEVC
+294 NAEEVY

-309 IDSKGYAT
+309 IASKGYAT

-333 NSTEASKKLE
+333 NSTEVSKKLE

-368 QFVLGANI
+368 QFVLGTNI
-376 YQTITTTADSKIIK
+376 YQTITTTADSEIIK
-390 ISFDGRGTLPS
+390 ISFDGRGTLDS
-401 NSNKN
+401 KSNKN

-488 TNSDW
+488 KNGW
-493 KNYNVNIPND
+493 KNYNVDIFND

-524 NLLDNVQVSFEEPN
+524 SLLDNVQVSFEELN

-554 EKDFRNFR
+554 EDDFRNFR
-562 KLGMSE
+562 RLEMSE
-568 TNIFYFK
+568 ENLFYFK

-590 VVSFYGVYDGDGY
+590 DVSFCGVYDGDGY
-603 YIANLNATDTSSRGE
+603 YIENLNAPSNSSSE
-618 VTLFHYLH
+618 AVTLIRYLY
-626 GTVRNLGLKDVNFTS
+626 GTVKNLGLKDVNINAYS
-641 KFCASTIANYLY
+641 ASAIADYLY
-653 GTIENCW
+653 GTVENCW
-660 ITGNVSGDT
+660 VTGNISGGR
-669 YAAGIVTGIGDHG
+669 YGAGIVSGIANQGTL
-682 QIKNSYFV
+682 KNSYFV
-690 GTVTATNN
+690 GTVTTINN
-698 YGAAGYRA
+698 FGAAGYRVD
-706 GSTPTFVNVFS
+706 STPTFVNVFS

-727 APHVT
+727 APNVT

-755 NQYVTANTGL
+755 NQYVAANTGL

-770 DANTGLPVFKQVNI
+770 DANTGLPVFKQGNI

-794 IDDENSNI
+794 VDDENSNI

-901 NEINADKNH
+901 NEINADPNH
-910 DIGYPGTAVINDSAN
+910 DIGHPGTAVINDASN
-925 KTKTATFKKM
+925 TSTTATFKKM

-1019 SKVESGTNRVEITDS
+1019 SKVETGTNRVEITDS

-1093 ENVTYEKLSSKIDME
+1093 ENVTYEDLSSKIDME

-1145 DYDNTLNLLTKNAI
+1145 DYDNTLNLLTKNEI

-1167 GNTGGAASKRLRW
+1167 GSTGGAASRRLRW

-1194 DKVFLENVDKF
+1194 DKVFLKNMVKF
-1205 DELIEY
+1205 DELVEY
-1211 TKQYNQNITASAK
+1211 TKQYNESITASAK

-1257 ADIEKRVNFYKNEY
+1257 ADIKTRVNFYKNEY
-1271 KDLTINEIKY
+1271 KDLIINEIKY

-1295 KLEETNKIEIPN
+1295 KLDETSKIEVPN
-1307 TVVAD
+1307 TVSAD
-1312 AEVKLTGITENNV
+1312 AEVKLTGISENNT
-1325 ERDMGTVNLTEG
+1325 ERDMGTITLAEG
-1337 KYQGNVAVSNQ
+1337 KYEGNAVVSNK

-1366 QRADLD
+1366 QRADLEI
-1372 VKSIEITKQPV
+1372 KSIEITSNPD

-1411 IRGYEIDL
+1411 ISDYEIDL
-1419 KDELEISNEKVIV
+1419 KDELKTSDEKVIV
-1432 TYGEKSAEFAITV
+1432 TYGGKSTEFDITV

-1450 TKVEITKQPTKT
+1450 TKIEITKQPTKT

-1545 KFDKTGMVV
+1545 TFDKTGMVV

-1611 PIKTEYVEGQKF
+1611 PIKTEYIEGQKF

-1633 YLDGTENTITDYNIS
+1633 YLDGTENTITDYTIN
-1648 NTTLKA
+1648 NTTLKS

-1677 KVEKIE
+1677 KVEKVE

-1706 KAKYLDG
+1706 KATYLDG

-1726 GSLNIGDTTITI
+1726 ESLKIGDTTITI
-1738 EYGGITSNID
+1738 EYEGITSNID

-1753 TVYTILE
+1753 IVYTVLE

-1788 CMDGTEIDRSNYVV
+1788 CIDGEEIDSSNYVV

-1878 FVAMFMVSVLGI
+1878 FVAMFIVSVLGI
-1890 AITVKYKKNKVA
+1890 AITVKHKK
-1902 RKH
+1902 H

>member
-48 ADQLEYKNSAIV
+48 ADQLEYKNSANV

-130 NTDYNWSIVHR
+130 NTAYNWSIVHR
-141 SRTDHGDIGYCTAAV
+141 SRTVKGDNGYCTAAV

-169 SEDSQDQFMKITTW
+169 SIDLQDQFMKITTW
-183 LKENDNMKVEG
+183 LKENNNMKVEG

-282 KIYNDNVDVINM
+282 KIYNDNVDVLNM
-294 NAEEVC
+294 NAEEVY

-333 NSTEASKKLE
+333 NSTEVSKKLE

-352 AYGLVSL
+352 VYGLVSL

-376 YQTITTTADSKIIK
+376 YQTITTTADSEMIK
-390 ISFDGRGTLPS
+390 ISFDGRGTLAS

-524 NLLDNVQVSFEEPN
+524 NLLDNVQVSFEEFN

-548 PFLIKN
+548 PFLINN

-562 KLGMSE
+562 KLGMTE

-603 YIANLNATDTSSRGE
+603 YIEKLNALSNSSNA
-618 VTLFHYLH
+618 VTLINYLY
-626 GTVRNLGLKDVNFTS
+626 GTVKNLGLKDVNYISTNS
-641 KFCASTIANYLY
+641 ACAIADYLY
-653 GTIENCW
+653 GTVENCW
-660 ITGNVSGDT
+660 VTGNISGGK
-669 YAAGIVTGIGDHG
+669 YGAGIVSGMANQGTL
-682 QIKNSYFV
+682 KNSYFV

-698 YGAAGYRA
+698 FGAAGYRV
-706 GSTPTFVNVFS
+706 GSKPTFVNVFS
-717 TTDECITSID
+717 TTDECITSIN
-727 APHVT
+727 APNVT

-755 NQYVTANTGL
+755 NQYVAANTGL

-770 DANTGLPVFKQVNI
+770 DANTGLPVFKQGNI

-901 NEINADKNH
+901 NEINADPNH
-910 DIGYPGTAVINDSAN
+910 DIGHPGTAVINDASN
-925 KTKTATFKKM
+925 TSTTATFKKM

-950 QVSFDEKIS
+950 QVSFDKKIS

-973 NYTDGSLTRSAM
+973 NYTDGSLTRSAI

-1019 SKVESGTNRVEITDS
+1019 SKVETGTNRVEITDS

-1180 YNELMRYQEFSDLV
+1180 YNELMKRQEFSDLV

-1383 KTEYIEGQKVDTTGM
+1383 KTEYIEGQKIDTTGM
-1398 VVMATYSDNTTSE
+1398 IVTATYSDNTTSE

-1470 DATGMIVKAT
+1470 EATGMIVKAT

-1493 IENGNELGKDVTEI
+1493 IENGNELGKDVTEV

-1525 ILVSIEVTTQPTK
+1525 ILVSIEVTTPPIK

-1545 KFDKTGMVV
+1545 TFDKTGMVV

-1788 CMDGTEIDRSNYVV
+1788 CIDGKEIDRSNYVV

-1828 IFTDGSVAYST
+1828 IFTDGRVAYST

-1846 NETNNVDKENT
+1846 NDKNNVDKENT
-1857 NKENNNNLT
+1857 NIENNTNST

-1871 TGDNIVT
+1871 TGDNIIT
-1878 FVAMFMVSVLGI
+1878 FVAMFIVSVLGI
-1890 AITVKYKKNKVA
+1890 AITVKHKKTL
-1902 RKH
+1902 R

>member
-48 ADQLEYKNSAIV
+48 AGQLEYKNSAIV

-105 NNTQYFFELN
+105 DNTQYFFELN
-115 ESKENSLFYNVQLQK
+115 ESAKNSLFYNVQLQK
-130 NTDYNWSIVHR
+130 YTDYNWSIAHR
-141 SRTDHGDIGYCTAAV
+141 SRTFKGESGYCTAAV

-263 SYFDTTLSDKSCG
+263 SYFDTTFSDKSCG

-282 KIYNDNVDVINM
+282 KIYNDNVDVLNM
-294 NAEEVC
+294 SAEEVY

-322 SVSATVKEGIW
+322 SASATIKEGIW
-333 NSTEASKKLE
+333 NSTEDSKKLE
-343 IGMYNSSKN
+343 IGTYNSRQN

-376 YQTITTTADSKIIK
+376 YQTVAISACEMVEIT
-390 ISFDGRGTLPS
+390 FDGRRTLAS
-401 NSNKN
+401 NSDKN
-406 RLFVINSTNI
+406 RLYVTNSTNI
-416 PSENPDTKKTQFDYL
+416 PSEDPNTKKTQFDYL
-431 AENSYFKNNCTN
+431 TENSYFKNNCQS
-443 NGLAVIYTAKFAENG
+443 NGLVAIYTAKFAENG
-458 KFAVDIA
+458 KFSVDIN
-465 EAVSSKEDEIHT
+465 EAVSLVEDEIHT
-477 EKLYVYTYENS
+477 EKIYVYTYENS
-488 TNSDW
+488 TNSNW
-493 KNYNVNIPND
+493 ENHEVRFLIN
-503 SKEFETN
+503 SRGEEEN

-524 NLLDNVQVSFEEPN
+524 NLLDNVQVSTKNFDI
-538 LFEGE
+538 FEGD

-548 PFLIKN
+548 PYLVKN
-554 EKDFRNFR
+554 EEDLINFR
-562 KLGMSE
+562 KLGISE
-568 TNIFYFK
+568 KNIYFK
-575 QTDNITLTQPLETGA
+575 QTDNITLTQPLEVGN

-618 VTLFHYLH
+618 VTLFHYLY

-717 TTDECITSID
+717 TTDECITSIN
-727 APHVT
+727 APNVT

-755 NQYVTANTGL
+755 NQYVAANTGL

-770 DANTGLPVFKQVNI
+770 DANTGLPVFKQGNI

-901 NEINADKNH
+901 NKINADKNH

-1019 SKVESGTNRVEITDS
+1019 SKVETGTNRVEITDS

-1093 ENVTYEKLSSKIDME
+1093 ENVTYEELSSKIDME

-1167 GNTGGAASKRLRW
+1167 GSTGGAASRRLRW

-1194 DKVFLENVDKF
+1194 DKVFLKNMDKF
-1205 DELIEY
+1205 DELVEY
-1211 TKQYNQNITASAK
+1211 TKQYNESITASAK

-1257 ADIEKRVNFYKNEY
+1257 ADIETRVNFYKNEY

-1325 ERDMGTVNLTEG
+1325 ERDMETVNLTEG
-1337 KYQGNVAVSNQ
+1337 KYKGDVAVSNL

-1366 QRADLD
+1366 QRAALD

-1383 KTEYIEGQKVDTTGM
+1383 KTEYIEGQKIDTTGM
-1398 VVMATYSDNTTSE
+1398 IVTATYSDNTTSE

-1726 GSLNIGDTTITI
+1726 ESLKIGDTTITI
-1738 EYGGITSNID
+1738 EYEGITSNID

-1753 TVYTILE
+1753 IVYTVLE

-1788 CMDGTEIDRSNYVV
+1788 CIDGKEIDRSNYVV

-1846 NETNNVDKENT
+1846 NDKNNVDKENT
-1857 NKENNNNLT
+1857 NIENNTNLT

-1878 FVAMFMVSVLGI
+1878 FVAMFIVSVLGI
-1890 AITVKYKKNKVA
+1890 AITVKHKKTL
-1902 RKH
+1902 R

>member
-48 ADQLEYKNSAIV
+48 ADQLEYKNSANV

-105 NNTQYFFELN
+105 DNTQYFFELN
-115 ESKENSLFYNVQLQK
+115 ESAKNSLFYNVQLQK
-130 NTDYNWSIVHR
+130 YTDYNWSIAHR
-141 SRTDHGDIGYCTAAV
+141 SRTFKGESGYCTAAV

-263 SYFDTTLSDKSCG
+263 SYFDTTFSDKSCG

-282 KIYNDNVDVINM
+282 KIYNDNVDVLNM
-294 NAEEVC
+294 NAEEVY

-322 SVSATVKEGIW
+322 SASATIKEGIW

-343 IGMYNSSKN
+343 IGTYNSRQN

-376 YQTITTTADSKIIK
+376 YQTVAISACEMVEIT
-390 ISFDGRGTLPS
+390 FDGRRTLAS
-401 NSNKN
+401 NSDKN
-406 RLFVINSTNI
+406 RLYVTNSTNI
-416 PSENPDTKKTQFDYL
+416 PSEDPNTKKTQFDYL
-431 AENSYFKNNCTN
+431 TENSYFKNNCQS
-443 NGLAVIYTAKFAENG
+443 NGLVAIYTAKFAENG
-458 KFAVDIA
+458 KFSVDIN
-465 EAVSSKEDEIHT
+465 EAVSLVEDEIHT
-477 EKLYVYTYENS
+477 EKIYVYTYENS
-488 TNSDW
+488 TNSNW
-493 KNYNVNIPND
+493 ENHEVRFLIN
-503 SKEFETN
+503 SRGEEEN

-524 NLLDNVQVSFEEPN
+524 NLLDNVQVSTKNFDI
-538 LFEGE
+538 FEGD

-548 PFLIKN
+548 PYLVKN
-554 EKDFRNFR
+554 EEDLINFR
-562 KLGMSE
+562 KLGISE
-568 TNIFYFK
+568 KNIYFK
-575 QTDNITLTQPLETGA
+575 QTDNITLTQPLEVGN

-618 VTLFHYLH
+618 VTLFHYLY

-770 DANTGLPVFKQVNI
+770 DANTGLPVFKQGNI

-1019 SKVESGTNRVEITDS
+1019 SKVETGTNRVEITDS

-1093 ENVTYEKLSSKIDME
+1093 ENVTYEELSSKIDME

-1167 GNTGGAASKRLRW
+1167 GSTGGAASRRLRW

-1194 DKVFLENVDKF
+1194 DKVFLKNMDKF
-1205 DELIEY
+1205 DELVEY
-1211 TKQYNQNITASAK
+1211 TKQYNESITASAK

-1257 ADIEKRVNFYKNEY
+1257 ADIETRVNFYKNEY

-1325 ERDMGTVNLTEG
+1325 ERDMETVNLTEG
-1337 KYQGNVAVSNQ
+1337 KYKGDVAVSNL

-1366 QRADLD
+1366 QRAALD

-1383 KTEYIEGQKVDTTGM
+1383 KTEYIEGQKIDTTGM
-1398 VVMATYSDNTTSE
+1398 IVTATYSDNTTSE

-1726 GSLNIGDTTITI
+1726 ESLKIGDTTITI
-1738 EYGGITSNID
+1738 EYEGITSNID

-1753 TVYTILE
+1753 IVYTVLE

-1788 CMDGTEIDRSNYVV
+1788 CIDGKEIDRSNYVV

-1828 IFTDGSVAYST
+1828 IFTDGRVAYST

-1846 NETNNVDKENT
+1846 NDKNNVDKENT
-1857 NKENNNNLT
+1857 NIENNTNLT

-1878 FVAMFMVSVLGI
+1878 FVAMFIVSVLGI
-1890 AITVKYKKNKVA
+1890 AITVKHKKTL
-1902 RKH
+1902 R

>member
-1 MKSGRRMKKTK
+1 MKSGRKMKKTK

-66 FEVDSFDDTKEVT
+66 FEVDSFDGTKEVT

-130 NTDYNWSIVHR
+130 NTDYNWSILHR
-141 SRTDHGDIGYCTAAV
+141 SRTVNGNIGYCTAAV

-169 SEDSQDQFMKITTW
+169 SIDLQDQFMKITTW

-209 TTNGGFDSES
+209 TTNGCFDSES

-294 NAEEVC
+294 NAEEVY

-352 AYGLVSL
+352 TYGLVSL

-493 KNYNVNIPND
+493 KNYNVDIFND

-524 NLLDNVQVSFEEPN
+524 NLLDNVQVSFEEFN

-554 EKDFRNFR
+554 EEDFKNFR
-562 KLGMSE
+562 RLGML
-568 TNIFYFK
+568 NPNNFYFK
-575 QTDNITLTQPLETGA
+575 QTDNITLTQPLETGN

-603 YIANLNATDTSSRGE
+603 YIANLNATDTSSKGE
-618 VTLFHYLH
+618 VTLFHYLY

-669 YAAGIVTGIGDHG
+669 YAAGIVTGIANQGTL
-682 QIKNSYFV
+682 KNSYFV

-698 YGAAGYRA
+698 FGAAGYRPN
-706 GSTPTFVNVFS
+706 STPTFVNVFS

-727 APHVT
+727 APYVT

-770 DANTGLPVFKQVNI
+770 DANTGLPVFKQENI

-895 GGDAAL
+895 GGDVAL
-901 NEINADKNH
+901 NKINADKNH
-910 DIGYPGTAVINDSAN
+910 DIGYPGTAVINDASN
-925 KTKTATFKKM
+925 TSTTATFKKM

-950 QVSFDEKIS
+950 QVSFDKKIS

-1093 ENVTYEKLSSKIDME
+1093 ENVTYEELSSKIDME

-1180 YNELMRYQEFSDLV
+1180 YNELMKRQEFSDLV

-1312 AEVKLTGITENNV
+1312 AEVKLTGITKNNV

-1337 KYQGNVAVSNQ
+1337 KYKGDVAVSNL

-1366 QRADLD
+1366 QRAALD

-1383 KTEYIEGQKVDTTGM
+1383 KTEYIEGQD
-1398 VVMATYSDNTTSE
+1398 
-1411 IRGYEIDL
+1411 
-1419 KDELEISNEKVIV
+1419 
-1432 TYGEKSAEFAITV
+1432 
-1445 KENTV
+1445 
-1450 TKVEITKQPTKT
+1450 
-1462 EYIEGQNF
+1462 F

-1480 YLDGTEKEITDYT
+1480 YIDGTEKEITDYT
-1493 IENGNELGKDVTEI
+1493 IENGNELGKDVTEV

-1525 ILVSIEVTTQPTK
+1525 ILVSIEVTTPPIK

-1545 KFDKTGMVV
+1545 TFDKTGMVV

-1697 KFDATGMVV
+1697 KFEATGMVV

-1726 GSLNIGDTTITI
+1726 ESLKIGDTTITI
-1738 EYGGITSNID
+1738 EYEGITSNID

-1753 TVYTILE
+1753 IVYTVLE

-1788 CMDGTEIDRSNYVV
+1788 CIDGNEIDRSNYVV

-1828 IFTDGSVAYST
+1828 IFTDGRVAYST

-1846 NETNNVDKENT
+1846 NDKNNVDKENT
-1857 NKENNNNLT
+1857 NIENNTNST

-1871 TGDNIVT
+1871 TGDNIIT
-1878 FVAMFMVSVLGI
+1878 FVAMFIVSVLGI
-1890 AITVKYKKNKVA
+1890 AITVKYKKTK
-1902 RKH
+1902 